1 MHLICGANMEER
13 RMKRTGKLAA
23 SFIITLLLVVVCALP
38 VFGANKHTVTFHY
51 GTKIKA
57 VTVDHGGRAVLPT
70 DTAVPGY
77 IFVGWIGNAEN
88 VTEDRVVLGAYTKV
102 DETPVAASE
111 PSDSSEKTYTVKF
124 VDSLTDATYF
134 IAKVKPGE
142 DVYPPEIPHHEGWHF
157 DYYDGSY
164 QKVDSDRTVTV
175 HYEEDWHWIDEPS
188 EHWWEIYSTD
198 DPDYYQKYW
207 WM

>member
-1 MHLICGANMEER
+1 
-13 RMKRTGKLAA
+13 MKRIGKLTV
-23 SFIITLLLVVVCALP
+23 SFLVTLLLVVVFALP
-38 VFGANKHTVTFHY
+38 VFAGNKHTVTFYY
-51 GTKIKA
+51 GTKVNA

-77 IFVGWIGNAEN
+77 IFIGWIGNAEN
-88 VTEDRVVLGAYTKV
+88 VTEDRIIMGAYTKIDQV
-102 DETPVAASE
+102 PTPATSTQQQE
-111 PSDSSEKTYTVKF
+111 GTYTVKF
-124 VDSLTDATYF
+124 VDSLTGATYF
-134 IAKVKPGE
+134 VAKVNSGE

-175 HYEEDWHWIDEPS
+175 HYEEDWFWIDEPS
-188 EHWWEIYSTD
+188 EHWWEVYSTD
-198 DPDYYQKYW
+198 DPDFYQKYW